1 MVGFSSVGTP
11 LAHPVLYL
19 RHGCH
24 EANPLV
30 ISGRT
35 SNHGV

>member
-1 MVGFSSVGTP
+1 MIEFGSVGTP

-19 RHGCH
+19 RGGTT
-24 EANPLV
+24 EASPLA

-35 SNHGV
+35 SNHEV

>member
-1 MVGFSSVGTP
+1 MVGFGSVGTP

-19 RHGCH
+19 RHDKH

-35 SNHGV
+35 SNNEV